1 MKTLLLSAC
10 LVAAATV
17 SAAELKD
24 PAEISREWSKIADKP
39 LVAQTNASD
48 LRALSPAPAFI
59 PRGSFNAVPAWEPK
73 KEPSPF
79 EGVIR
84 PPDYNKAGEKPKGAK
99 PYEFNGETYW
109 IIPITHEAEA

>member
-24 PAEISREWSKIADKP
+24 PAEVSREWKQTTDKP
-39 LVAQTNASD
+39 LVAQADASD
-48 LRALSPAPAFI
+48 LRALSPAPALI
-59 PRGSFNAVPAWEPK
+59 PQRSFNPVPAWEPR

-84 PPDYNKAGEKPKGAK
+84 PPDYNKPGEKPKGAK

-109 IIPITHEAEA
+109 IIPITHEADA

>member
-1 MKTLLLSAC
+1 MKSLVLSAV
-10 LVAAATV
+10 LVAVATV

-24 PAEISREWSKIADKP
+24 PAEVSKEWSQVANKP
-39 LVAQTNASD
+39 LVAQADKTD
-48 LRALSPAPAFI
+48 LRAMSPNPSVALERAFN
-59 PRGSFNAVPAWEPK
+59 PVPAWEPR

-84 PPDYNKAGEKPKGAK
+84 PPGYDPKQMPKGAK

-109 IIPITHEAEA
+109 IIPITRGADA

>member
-1 MKTLLLSAC
+1 MKHLLLSAC

-17 SAAELKD
+17 SASELKD
-24 PAEISREWSKIADKP
+24 PAAVSKEWRQAAEKSVIAQ
-39 LVAQTNASD
+39 VAPTD
-48 LRALSPAPAFI
+48 LRGQSPSPFVMPERAFQT
-59 PRGSFNAVPAWEPK
+59 VPAWEPR

-84 PPDYNKAGEKPKGAK
+84 PPDYKPGEKPKGAK

-109 IIPITHEAEA
+109 IIPITHGADA

>member
-1 MKTLLLSAC
+1 MKPAALFVS

-24 PAEISREWSKIADKP
+24 PAEVSKEWNQAAEGAA
-39 LVAQTNASD
+39 VAQVDPTN
-48 LRALSPAPAFI
+48 LRALSPNPFVF
-59 PRGSFNAVPAWEPK
+59 PERTFQTVPAWEPR

-79 EGVIR
+79 DGVIR
-84 PPDYNKAGEKPKGAK
+84 PPDYKPGEMPKGAK

>member
-1 MKTLLLSAC
+1 MKSLLLSAC

-24 PAEISREWSKIADKP
+24 PAEVSKEWSKAADKP
-39 LVAQTNASD
+39 LAVLSESTG
-48 LRALSPAPAFI
+48 LRAQCPTPPIFPERAF
-59 PRGSFNAVPAWEPK
+59 STVPAWEPK
-73 KEPSPF
+73 KESSPF

-84 PPDYNKAGEKPKGAK
+84 PPDYDPKRVPKGAK

-109 IIPITHEAEA
+109 IIPITHGADA

>member
-1 MKTLLLSAC
+1 MKSLLLSAC

-24 PAEISREWSKIADKP
+24 PAEVSKEWSKTMEQS
-39 LVAQTNASD
+39 LVAQAAIPD
-48 LRALSPAPAFI
+48 LRSLSPNPFVPPERAFQT
-59 PRGSFNAVPAWEPK
+59 VPAWEPK

-79 EGVIR
+79 EGIIR
-84 PPDYNKAGEKPKGAK
+84 PPEYDPKRVPKGAK

-109 IIPITHEAEA
+109 IIPITHGADA

>member
-1 MKTLLLSAC
+1 MKTAALFAP

-24 PAEISREWSKIADKP
+24 PAEVGREWSKTLEDTA
-39 LVAQTNASD
+39 VAQIDATS
-48 LRALSPAPAFI
+48 LRAMSPDPYVLPERIFQT
-59 PRGSFNAVPAWEPK
+59 VPAWEPR

-79 EGVIR
+79 DGMIR
-84 PPDYNKAGEKPKGAK
+84 PPDYKPGEMPKGAK

-109 IIPITHEAEA
+109 IIPITSGAET